1 MDSNY
6 FPSDAEIRKE
16 MEKMVRMV
24 DIENTTTKQFIK
36 LLSDQMGLDLK
47 PKKNFIKSNLT
58 SVLDEME
65 SSGGEEEEIEE
76 EEEEDIAEESNDD
89 ESEASVAK
97 SSKKQRGGRGILA
110 VKELSPEMAAFMGTS
125 EAARTEVVKQLWV
138 HIKKAGLQN
147 PSNRQEIIL
156 DQRLKQIFKVD
167 RMTMF
172 SLNKYVA
179 AHVYPFRPVNL
190 NERSQE
196 AMKRKAES
204 TEKKKKTYEPKKR
217 KAGTQPPWLLSD
229 NLAAVVGTKILP
241 RPQVIQK
248 LWLYIREKNLQVSPG
263 FSMGK
268 FSYII
273 SKCLIFVVD
282 SFLLLEST

>member
-1 MDSNY
+1 MDSNH
-6 FPSDAEIRKE
+6 FPSDAAIRKE

-58 SVLDEME
+58 AVLDEME
-65 SSGGEEEEIEE
+65 SSDGEE
-76 EEEEDIAEESNDD
+76 EEEEEEEEEAEESNDD
-89 ESEASVAK
+89 ESEASGAR
-97 SSKKQRGGRGILA
+97 SKKQHGGRGILA

-138 HIKKAGLQN
+138 HIKKEGLQN
-147 PSNRQEIIL
+147 PSNKQEIIL
-156 DQRLKQIFKVD
+156 DQRLKQVFKVD

-190 NERSQE
+190 NERSKE
-196 AMKRKAES
+196 AVKRKAES
-204 TEKKKKTYEPKKR
+204 TEKKKTNEPKKR

-229 NLAAVVGTKILP
+229 NLAAVVETKILP

-248 LWLYIREKNLQVSPG
+248 LWLYIREKKLQVSPG
-263 FSMGK
+263 LSKGK
-268 FSYII
+268 FSSII
-273 SKCLIFVVD
+273 
-282 SFLLLEST
+282 